1 MLHKGCLPIL
11 NAGNHKISPREM
23 EFYQKEF
30 EHLFSF
36 FIAIVTM
43 HFSVYPYN
51 IHQFSTLLP
60 LKIGGKH
67 TVHLERKNNNNNSI
81 KYNLK

>member
-1 MLHKGCLPIL
+1 MQGTTKFHPEKW
-11 NAGNHKISPREM
+11 NFTK
-23 EFYQKEF
+23 KF

-36 FIAIVTM
+36 SIAIVTM

-51 IHQFSTLLP
+51 IHQFSTLLS
-60 LKIGGKH
+60 LKIGGKS
-67 TVHLERKNNNNNSI
+67 TVHLERKNNNKDSI